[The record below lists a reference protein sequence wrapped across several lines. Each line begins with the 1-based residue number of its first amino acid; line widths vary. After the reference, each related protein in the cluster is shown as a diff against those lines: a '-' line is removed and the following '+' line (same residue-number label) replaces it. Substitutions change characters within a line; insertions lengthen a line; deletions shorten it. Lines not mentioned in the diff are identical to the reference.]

1 VGEVRADTFIL
12 YHSLGGDDGTYSA
25 TFYVNIDKS
34 SYSPGEEIAVEG
46 ITAPPVEAG
55 CSNAG
60 YLFEYDLMYGH
71 DPISVS
77 YWGEFSSGQA
87 SGNLTAPSTPGNYSV
102 YFAGRVRDRRRSV
115 DDGGHSQYTTY
126 SIPYT
131 VINPNV
137 APTITFSGPPST
149 DQNTNTGGFTMRG
162 TDPEGN
168 NLLYYINWGDGTAG
182 WVTGW
187 VGNGTT
193 IYPTHTWTS
202 SGAKG
207 ITVYAYDTGGL
218 WSAPVSISIAV
229 LPPPPA
235 SMSASCPI
243 PGTTATLSWPAVA
256 GATYYAL
263 RSDNQTTGGWT
274 GTCSGGGD
282 FCANVGATSYSFAS
296 IATHTYNNWVHACNS
311 AGCSAAAASAVVTCQ
326 PPIPI
331 CLGTPSSATLCAG
344 DNTGLT
350 TDVTSTVVNS
360 CTPTK
365 CEYTCNSGFYN
376 NAGTCILIP
385 PPTVT
390 TNPATS
396 ITTTSITLNGTA
408 NPNNFA
414 TSGWFRYSATNPGTC
429 NNTFGVATPATSLG
443 SGNTIIPFTQNITGL
458 TAGTPYYYC
467 ALAQNTGGVG
477 MGTVLNTTTT
487 YLSPTVSLTIDG
499 VGGTVNKFS
508 PFNGAIAWTTTNNP
522 TSCTASGNWSGLKAV
537 GGASESLTNIL
548 GSVTPYT
555 YSISCTNPAGT
566 DTDSVT
572 LNVLFQCTGAIS
584 ANATICTNDGIGL
597 SADTAKT
604 LTTSCV
610 ANAIKCEYAC
620 DTGYMKVGSS
630 CVPVPTLTAA
640 PRMVD
645 YGGNTTLTWNT
656 NGADES
662 TCTLSGGSLSPTSL
676 TTIET
681 YAGATAGTATS
692 GTYSLPVYAAT
703 TYTLT
708 CGAYIDTARVEVRSS
723 GFET

>member
-25 TFYVNIDKS
+25 TFYVNIFKS
-34 SYSPGEEIAVEG
+34 SYLPGEEIVVEG

-77 YWGEFSSGQA
+77 YWGEFSGGQA
-87 SGNLTAPSTPGNYSV
+87 SGNLTAPSAPGNYAV
-102 YFAGRVRDRRRSV
+102 YFAGRVKDRRRSV
-115 DDGGHSQYTTY
+115 DDGGHSQYASY

-131 VINPNV
+131 VINPNT
-137 APTITFSGPPST
+137 APTVTFSGPPST

-162 TDPEGN
+162 TDSQGD
-168 NLLYYINWGDGTAG
+168 NLRYYINWGDGAADF
-182 WVTGW
+182 VTGW

-193 IYPTHTWTS
+193 IYPTHMWTS
-202 SGAKG
+202 PGGKG
-207 ITVYAYDTGGL
+207 ITVYAMDTAGL
-218 WSAPVSISIAV
+218 WSAPVSIGITV
-229 LPPPPA
+229 IPPPA
-235 SMSASCPI
+235 
-243 PGTTATLSWPAVA
+243 
-256 GATYYAL
+256 
-263 RSDNQTTGGWT
+263 
-274 GTCSGGGD
+274 
-282 FCANVGATSYSFAS
+282 
-296 IATHTYNNWVHACNS
+296 
-311 AGCSAAAASAVVTCQ
+311 CQ
-326 PPIPI
+326 
-331 CLGTPSSATLCAG
+331 GTPPNATLCAG
-344 DNTGLT
+344 DSTGLSA
-350 TDVTSTVVNS
+350 DITSTVVNS

-396 ITTTSITLNGTA
+396 ITTTSMTLNGTA

-414 TSGWFRYSATNPGTC
+414 TNGWLRYSATNPGAC
-429 NNTFGVATPATSLG
+429 NNTFGVATTPTALG
-443 SGNTIIPFTQNITGL
+443 SGNTNIPFSQSILGL
-458 TAGTPYYYC
+458 TSGTPYYYC
-467 ALAQNTGGVG
+467 ALAQNTGGIG
-477 MGTVLNTTTT
+477 MGTVLNTITT
-487 YLSPTVSLTIDG
+487 YEVPTVSLTINN
-499 VGGTVNKFS
+499 VGGTVNQFS
-508 PFNGAIAWTTTNNP
+508 PFNGSIEWVTTKNP
-522 TSCTASGNWSGLKAV
+522 TSCTASGDWSGLKAV
-537 GGASESLTNIL
+537 GGDTQALTNIL
-548 GSVTPYT
+548 GSLTPYT
-555 YSISCTNPAGT
+555 YTLSCTNPAGT
-566 DTDSVT
+566 ATDSVT
-572 LNVLFQCTGAIS
+572 LNVLFQCTGAVP
-584 ANATICTNDGIGL
+584 ANATLCTNDGIGL
-597 SADTAKT
+597 SADTARI
-604 LTTSCV
+604 LTNSCV
-610 ANAIKCEYAC
+610 ANAIKCEYSC
-620 DTGYMKVGSS
+620 DTGYMNIGSS

-640 PRMVD
+640 PRFVD

-662 TCTLSGGSLSPTSL
+662 TCTLSGGSLSPTTL

-681 YAGATAGTATS
+681 YAGATAGTATT